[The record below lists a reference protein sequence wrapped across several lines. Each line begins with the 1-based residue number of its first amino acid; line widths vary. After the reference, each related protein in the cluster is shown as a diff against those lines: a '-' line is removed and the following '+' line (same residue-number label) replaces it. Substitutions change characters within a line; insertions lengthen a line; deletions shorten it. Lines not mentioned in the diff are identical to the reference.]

1 MVRGRSAHLRSQADK
16 MDIIWAWIILL
27 VASIIEPIWVTCL
40 DKSENFKKKGWGA
53 LAIILVLLCL
63 YLLSIPSNPENIG
76 PGVSY
81 SILAGIGAAGIVLIG
96 RVLYKEKLTARKL
109 LFIAMIVVGII
120 GVRLI
125 SG

>member
-1 MVRGRSAHLRSQADK
+1 

-27 VASIIEPIWVTCL
+27 VASVIEPIWVTCL
-40 DKSENFKKKGWGA
+40 DKSENFKRKGWGA
-53 LAIILVLLCL
+53 AAVILVLLCL
-63 YLLSIPSNPENIG
+63 YLLSIPSNPENLG
-76 PGVSY
+76 PGISY

-96 RVLYKEKLTARKL
+96 RVMYKEKLTVRKII
-109 LFIAMIVVGII
+109 FIALIVAGIV

>member
-1 MVRGRSAHLRSQADK
+1 M
-16 MDIIWAWIILL
+16 L

-53 LAIILVLLCL
+53 AAVILVLLCL
-63 YLLSIPSNPENIG
+63 YLLSIPSNPDNLG
-76 PGVSY
+76 PGISY

-96 RVLYKEKLTARKL
+96 RVLYKEKITARKM
-109 LFIAMIVVGII
+109 LFIIMIVAGII
-120 GVRLI
+120 GVRII